1 MTVTTGRR
9 VAMECIDVRRFGLAC
24 GVTSALLYLGCMLVM
39 SIVGQEGTILFFNS
53 LMHGL
58 DITSIIRMDMPFWE
72 MIIGI
77 IEMFI
82 LAWLVGATIASIY
95 NFGSRKGVKK
105 ETG

>member
-1 MTVTTGRR
+1 MTMTTRR
-9 VAMECIDVRRFGLAC
+9 RGAMGNISIRRFGLAW
-24 GVTSALLYLGCMLVM
+24 GMTFALLYLGCMLVM
-39 SIVGQEGTILFFNS
+39 SIVGREGTILFFNS

-58 DITSIIRMDMPFWE
+58 DVSSIIRMDMPFWE

-95 NFGSRKGVKK
+95 NFRSRKGVKK
-105 ETG
+105 GTG